1 MHLTNYA
8 VNKDSGSFKMANGI
22 NDDTSHKRSLKKVL
36 ERLKKENRDTDRLM
50 GEIKDIVVKTLIP
63 IQQELSHNYRTC

>member
-8 VNKDSGSFKMANGI
+8 VNKDNNGFKMAKGV
-22 NDDTSHKRSLKKVL
+22 NDDSGHKRSLKKVL
-36 ERLKKENRDTDRLM
+36 ERLKKENRDTDLLM

-63 IQQELSHNYRTC
+63 IQ